1 MLDKEIHV
9 HVHHERDCE
18 VVNLLTEIR
27 DLLKK
32 NGYQDLEKQMDSWL
46 LTLKSSLSKIKAISE
61 QV

>member
-18 VVNLLTEIR
+18 VINLLTEIR

-32 NGYQDLEKQMDSWL
+32 NDGEDLGKQMDQWL
-46 LTLKSSLSKIKAISE
+46 LVLKGSLSKIKAISE
-61 QV
+61 KV